1 MLEDLFKMVTTRFNG
16 DEKNET
22 KEFRCPRCQNG
33 CGAEELQKNMWVCPE
48 CGYHSRM
55 NARDRIAI
63 TCDKGSFCEF
73 DKDMQ
78 TANPIDFPGYEEKIG
93 SMQEKTGLTEAVVTG
108 ECTIHG
114 EPCIIG
120 VMDSHFMMAS
130 MGSVVGEKITRA
142 FERAAEKKLP
152 LILFTASG
160 GARMQEGLVSLMQM
174 AKTSGAAARLSEAG
188 ILYIT
193 VLTDP
198 TTGGVTASFAS
209 LGDIIIA
216 EPKVLVGFAGRRVIE
231 GTIKQRLPE
240 DFQSAEFLLEN
251 GFVDFICERK
261 SMRRTIAHL
270 IRLHRPPVKD
280 SGAASADSIPAGKTV
295 GKSSAENKSK
305 TSKEAVPAE
314 NDVNT
319 GSNGNAS
326 NAGNANSVN
335 SADNSNG
342 AGNTVKSDRSDK
354 PGKSEGIFGA
364 HKNKSGK
371 GAGKNG

>member
-1 MLEDLFKMVTTRFNG
+1 MLEDLFKMVTTRFYG
-16 DEKNET
+16 EEKTEIPGF
-22 KEFRCPRCQNG
+22 KCPRCRNICPG
-33 CGAEELQKNMWVCPE
+33 DELQKNMWVCPE
-48 CGYHSRM
+48 CGYHARM

-63 TCDKGSFCEF
+63 TCDSGSFTEY
-73 DKDMQ
+73 DRDMK
-78 TANPIDFPGYEEKIG
+78 TANPIDFPGYEDKIKD
-93 SMQEKTGLTEAVVTG
+93 MQEKTGLTEAAVTG
-108 ECTIHG
+108 ECTIKG
-114 EPCIIG
+114 ERCVIG

-188 ILYIT
+188 GLYIT

-251 GFVDFICERK
+251 GFADFICERK
-261 SMRRTIAHL
+261 SMRRTLAHL
-270 IRLHRPPVKD
+270 IRLHRSKPSIVPSEPSIGHISGNTNSDVNNTDKGQAAANGSVNKKAG
-280 SGAASADSIPAGKTV
+280 SGADIKNGAVISGKT
-295 GKSSAENKSK
+295 KAEK
-305 TSKEAVPAE
+305 
-314 NDVNT
+314 
-319 GSNGNAS
+319 GG
-326 NAGNANSVN
+326 
-335 SADNSNG
+335 
-342 AGNTVKSDRSDK
+342 R
-354 PGKSEGIFGA
+354 
-364 HKNKSGK
+364 KSG
-371 GAGKNG
+371 

>member
-22 KEFRCPRCQNG
+22 KEFRCPRCQNS
-33 CGAEELQKNMWVCPE
+33 CGADELQKNMWVCPE
-48 CGYHSRM
+48 CGYHARM
-55 NARDRIAI
+55 NARDRIVI
-63 TCDKGSFCEF
+63 TCDKGTFKEY

-93 SMQEKTGLTEAVVTG
+93 AMQEKTGLTEAVVTG

-188 ILYIT
+188 VLYIT

-216 EPKVLVGFAGRRVIE
+216 EPKVLVGFVGRRVIE

-270 IRLHRPPVKD
+270 IRLHRPPVK
-280 SGAASADSIPAGKTV
+280 
-295 GKSSAENKSK
+295 SSAETSPTEKSSDTSSSESTSK
-305 TSKEAVPAE
+305 TPKERPASKENE
-314 NDVNT
+314 DNT
-319 GSNGNAS
+319 GSG
-326 NAGNANSVN
+326 GNANSV
-335 SADNSNG
+335 G
-342 AGNTVKSDRSDK
+342 KSDRSDK

-364 HKNKSGK
+364 HKNKPGK